1 MFIRRQAVLFLTLGI
16 LLMPLSARASSGTLV
31 GNLKFTN
38 TILLPQA
45 SNEPGVT
52 IGADGTIVVDALAYF
67 DGGPGTR
74 IWKGSFGS
82 VPSYQGLAD
91 ASIGK
96 ALGGADASADLG
108 STGTLHLTTLVFF
121 LNPALS
127 PTVLPNR
134 IVTQTGISAITCP
147 DADTSENFA
156 HCSAQLIDITQSD
169 RPWITSDGPH
179 VYISYH
185 DSGNSGQIHVQRS
198 DDDGF
203 TWQRVRDPIVGQ
215 GAGTANG
222 TVNSFLGPIIADPHT
237 HNVYEIYDAGITGPL
252 KTGSI
257 NRNNIYVSR
266 STDMGKNWASVL
278 VYAAP
283 SGTNLDNALP
293 ALAVDQDTGD
303 VYATW
308 SDTQN
313 VFFSK
318 SLDDGRTWT
327 TAVAINIF
335 PATTAVF
342 PWIAAS
348 KGTVDLV
355 YYGTNATSNMDPG
368 AVWNVYIA
376 QSPRGGSNF
385 VQSVVTNSP
394 NHIGAICGRGGTC
407 PFGTRNLLDL
417 FQVAIDPENGL
428 ATIVYADDALPDSGF
443 CCLTDVAIAYQNT
456 L

>member
-1 MFIRRQAVLFLTLGI
+1 M
-16 LLMPLSARASSGTLV
+16 SAHASSGTLI
-31 GNLKFTN
+31 GSITFTN
-38 TILLPQA
+38 TILGPPG

-52 IGADGTIVVDALAYF
+52 IGADGTIAVDALAYF

-82 VPSYQGLAD
+82 VPSYQGFAD

-147 DADTSENFA
+147 NADTSENFA
-156 HCSAQLIDITQSD
+156 HCSARLIDITQSD
-169 RPWITSDGPH
+169 RPWVTSDGPH

-185 DSGNSGQIHVQRS
+185 DSGTSGQIHVQRS

-203 TWQRVRDPIVGQ
+203 TWQRVGDPIVGQ

-252 KTGSI
+252 KTDSI

-266 STDMGKNWASVL
+266 STDMGRHWESVL

-293 ALAVDQDTGD
+293 TLGVDGVSGG
-303 VYATW
+303 VYAAW
-308 SDTQN
+308 SDTRN
-313 VFFSK
+313 VFFSE
-318 SLDDGRTWT
+318 SMDHGSTWT
-327 TAVAINIF
+327 TAMAINIF

-342 PWIAAS
+342 PWIAAR
-348 KGTVDLV
+348 KGMVDLV
-355 YYGTNATSNMDPG
+355 YYGTNATSNMDPN
-368 AVWNVYIA
+368 AVWNVYLA
-376 QSPRGGSNF
+376 QNSNGGPTF
-385 VQSVVTNSP
+385 VQSLVTNSP
-394 NHIGAICGRGGTC
+394 NHIGAICGRGGSC

-417 FQVAIDPENGL
+417 FEVAIDPENGL
-428 ATIVYADDALPDSGF
+428 AAIVYAEDALPDSGF
-443 CCLTDVAIAYQNT
+443 CCLTDVAIAYQNAI
-456 L
+456 

>member
-1 MFIRRQAVLFLTLGI
+1 M
-16 LLMPLSARASSGTLV
+16 
-31 GNLKFTN
+31 
-38 TILLPQA
+38 
-45 SNEPGVT
+45 
-52 IGADGTIVVDALAYF
+52 
-67 DGGPGTR
+67 
-74 IWKGSFGS
+74 
-82 VPSYQGLAD
+82 
-91 ASIGK
+91 
-96 ALGGADASADLG
+96 
-108 STGTLHLTTLVFF
+108 
-121 LNPALS
+121 
-127 PTVLPNR
+127 
-134 IVTQTGISAITCP
+134 
-147 DADTSENFA
+147 
-156 HCSAQLIDITQSD
+156 
-169 RPWITSDGPH
+169 
-179 VYISYH
+179 
-185 DSGNSGQIHVQRS
+185 
-198 DDDGF
+198 
-203 TWQRVRDPIVGQ
+203 RDPIVGQ

-252 KTGSI
+252 KTDSI

-266 STDMGKNWASVL
+266 STDMGRNWESVL
-278 VYAAP
+278 AYAAP

-293 ALAVDQDTGD
+293 ALAVDQDSGD

-355 YYGTNATSNMDPG
+355 YYGTNATSNMDPS

-376 QSPRGGSNF
+376 QNSNGDSNF
-385 VQSVVTNSP
+385 VQSLVTNSP

-428 ATIVYADDALPDSGF
+428 AAIVYADDALPNSGF

-456 L
+456 